1 MRGLPE
7 VERSQQFR
15 SRRYDA
21 VILGGALPG
30 LVAAV
35 RLAMGGARVCIVEE
49 TAARD
54 AFEGQRDPFLV
65 TGGDAG
71 SVLGRC
77 LRELGIPMIERQRIG
92 TDPVAFQIVLPD
104 ARIDVGERRRLCSE
118 LVSWGFAPQD
128 AAAALV
134 RELAAAAGAE
144 REAMLEPT
152 VVRAPRR
159 VQNRARRQALHAAP
173 APAPGGA
180 APARHARGLPLEVTE
195 SPAPLQGL
203 YAAQCRALSN
213 LGEAEP
219 TPEALARLLGLP
231 LEGSA
236 TFAGHECWLIGLLRD
251 RIRALHGEFR
261 TVDGDFALVTVSN
274 HPGVAVSETGDVW
287 CARALVLNAPRHAL
301 AGVVDQDPVPDLLA
315 TPAPS
320 RRRLVVH
327 LRMPRAQL
335 PSGMARR
342 VLVVRDPSLPPDGT
356 NLIRVRA
363 FAGEPR
369 SGLVDRLASAV
380 IAADEADVA
389 AREHEIEA
397 AVAELL
403 PFARGELSRSEEP
416 TPRWDRDDWL
426 CDPPASRGWPAA
438 CDVRLGSRPATFA
451 FDRAEIGAL
460 GFEGDL
466 ILGWRGGDVVA
477 AELA

>member
-1 MRGLPE
+1 MDIFGSLLNRP
-7 VERSQQFR
+7 SI
-15 SRRYDA
+15 SAWD
-21 VILGGALPG
+21 
-30 LVAAV
+30 LVDV
-35 RLAMGGARVCIVEE
+35 
-49 TAARD
+49 
-54 AFEGQRDPFLV
+54 LV
-65 TGGDAG
+65 V
-71 SVLGRC
+71 SVLIYEALKLIRGTRA
-77 LRELGIPMIERQRIG
+77 IQMAIG
-92 TDPVAFQIVLPD
+92 SAMVIVLLYLSQAFPL
-104 ARIDVGERRRLCSE
+104 RTVNWLIRNL
-118 LVSWGFAPQD
+118 LVYLPFAAIVLFQQD
-128 AAAALV
+128 I
-134 RELAAAAGAE
+134 R
-144 REAMLEPT
+144 
-152 VVRAPRR
+152 
-159 VQNRARRQALHAAP
+159 
-173 APAPGGA
+173 
-180 APARHARGLPLEVTE
+180 
-195 SPAPLQGL
+195 
-203 YAAQCRALSN
+203 RALSN

-261 TVDGDFALVTVSN
+261 TDDGDFALVTVSN
-274 HPGVAVSETGDVW
+274 HPGVAVRETGDVR

-369 SGLVDRLASAV
+369 SGLVDLLASAV